1 MMQDRKTELMKY
13 KAVVAVLRRWLSDGH
28 ITIHDYAKLEEKL
41 AVKYRVSLCSIWRE
55 LPCRLSENYRRIW
68 YKSAICGIIN
78 I

>member
-1 MMQDRKTELMKY
+1 MTQERKTELMKY
-13 KAVVAVLRRWLSDGH
+13 KAVISVLQQWLNNGY
-28 ITIHDYAKLEEKL
+28 ITTADYAKIEEKI
-41 AVKYRVSLCSIWRE
+41 ADKYNVSLCSIWRE